1 MLRALVRP
9 APRGPAPAAALTA
22 RSFESSSPPSAA
34 ALFAPLILLALLF
47 FAAAAVSPQ
56 IVPWPRVAAELDAHR
71 SDLAA
76 MAFGVAGLTVVLVVA
91 LFLDGSL

>member
-1 MLRALVRP
+1 
-9 APRGPAPAAALTA
+9 
-22 RSFESSSPPSAA
+22 
-34 ALFAPLILLALLF
+34 LALLL

-56 IVPWPRVAAELDAHR
+56 LVPWPGVAAELDAHR

-91 LFLDGSL
+91 FFLDGSL